1 MFTEEE
7 YLLFINEIG
16 KLIEEYKNCP
26 CPSTK
31 LLIEEHIALMGEAI
45 A

>member
-7 YLLFINEIG
+7 YLLVINEIG
-16 KLIEEYKNCP
+16 RLMEEYKSCP
-26 CPSTK
+26 CSATK
-31 LLIEEHIALMGEAI
+31 ALIEEHIALLGEAI